1 MENFIAW
8 ILMAAISL
16 PISFLVARGCLQGV
30 MRLMS
35 RDGPE
40 AIPAMCYDRGREGLC
55 GALRAADPAALGR
68 ARG

>member
-30 MRLMS
+30 MRLVS
-35 RDGPE
+35 RGTVRE
-40 AIPAMCYDRGREGLC
+40 AYPTDVLSS
-55 GALRAADPAALGR
+55 RA
-68 ARG
+68 

>member
-16 PISFLVARGCLQGV
+16 PISILVARGCLQGV

-35 RDGPE
+35 RGTVRE
-40 AIPAMCYDRGREGLC
+40 AYPTDVLSS
-55 GALRAADPAALGR
+55 RA
-68 ARG
+68 